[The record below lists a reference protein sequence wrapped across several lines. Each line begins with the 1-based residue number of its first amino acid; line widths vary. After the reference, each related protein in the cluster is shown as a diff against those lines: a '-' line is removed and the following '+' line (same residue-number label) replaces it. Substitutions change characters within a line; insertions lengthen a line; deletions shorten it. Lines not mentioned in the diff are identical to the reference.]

1 VDLPPGQNLSD
12 FSTAALIDLAK
23 RITHGPHSWSKSNCR
38 KPIAAHRIV
47 LHYTI
52 DQLHGFRRD
61 HVKLLSGGR
70 FVLVFASGVL
80 RCWSVAEDRL
90 VWEYR
95 GLPNVPLIDIYA
107 VEVIEER
114 EAVAI
119 VAGCGR
125 TFDAFNW

>member
-12 FSTAALIDLAK
+12 FSAAALINLAK
-23 RITHGPHSWSKSNCR
+23 RITHGPHSWSKSNRR

-47 LHYTI
+47 LRSTI
-52 DQLHGFRRD
+52 NQPLEFRRD
-61 HVKLLSGGR
+61 QVRLLSGGR

-95 GLPNVPLIDIYA
+95 GPLDIPLVEIYA
-107 VEVIEER
+107 VEVVEEGQ
-114 EAVAI
+114 AVAI